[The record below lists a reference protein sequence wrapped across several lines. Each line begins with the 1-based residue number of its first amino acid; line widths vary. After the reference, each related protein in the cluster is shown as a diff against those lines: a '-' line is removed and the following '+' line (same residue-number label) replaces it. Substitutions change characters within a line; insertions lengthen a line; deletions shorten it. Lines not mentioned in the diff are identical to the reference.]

1 MLPQWEVT
9 LKACAFVPVILFGIF
24 GNIILL
30 IIISKNRS
38 LRTPTNL
45 LIANMAVADLATV
58 LICPVVFMFHDFY
71 QNYQLGAFGCK
82 SEGFLQA
89 SLLVTGVLNLCAVS
103 YDRLTAI
110 VLPQEKRVTI
120 KGAKKIMLSTWI
132 MGCAISSPLLIYRT
146 YKERVW
152 KDFLECYCSENT
164 SILPMYWHVL
174 ISALVW
180 FPLAVMVICYSAIF
194 WKLDRYEQKVLKRE
208 HPISVSY
215 KTKVAKMLFIVL
227 ITFVILRMPFTCLV
241 FIRNQMIKESV
252 MNQVY
257 LIYFLL

>member
-1 MLPQWEVT
+1 
-9 LKACAFVPVILFGIF
+9 
-24 GNIILL
+24 
-30 IIISKNRS
+30 
-38 LRTPTNL
+38 
-45 LIANMAVADLATV
+45 
-58 LICPVVFMFHDFY
+58 MF
-71 QNYQLGAFGCK
+71 
-82 SEGFLQA
+82 
-89 SLLVTGVLNLCAVS
+89 
-103 YDRLTAI
+103 
-110 VLPQEKRVTI
+110 
-120 KGAKKIMLSTWI
+120 STWI
-132 MGCAISSPLLIYRT
+132 IGFAISSPLLIYRT

-241 FIRNQMIKESV
+241 FIRNQMIKQSV
-252 MNQVY
+252 MNQVDIKLNFILDTIFFY
-257 LIYFLL
+257 YSLLLGWRKFSYFMVYIPLSYIL